1 MTILA
6 ASSVASQ
13 VYPGLAGFLVVAG
26 MGLALYFLFRSLNK
40 QLHKIAP
47 GPQTAGRAKSRPPRP
62 GLAAYRAMRAQ
73 AGQPDQAGAEPD
85 GSPGPAGQPP
95 DSSRP

>member
-1 MTILA
+1 VTVLA

-40 QLHKIAP
+40 QLRKITPAP
-47 GPQTAGRAKSRPPRP
+47 PAGTQAKSRPPRA

-73 AGQPDQAGAEPD
+73 EAERAQAGPGGADTGSPDQT
-85 GSPGPAGQPP
+85 PGN
-95 DSSRP
+95 SRP